1 MGFLR
6 KISQLLSPV
15 ETTPSQGSV
24 LDIPLLALSQAD
36 EWTIRDAVSGCFV
49 LGGPGSGKSSG
60 PAKSMILQ
68 MLEIG
73 MGGFVLCAKNSEA
86 GKWRRY
92 CREAGRE
99 NDLVVFSPEN
109 PELKFN
115 PLDFE
120 MRRSGRGG
128 GYTGNVT
135 SLFKYLL
142 EISEGGEKSGQ
153 GHDPF
158 WERACL
164 ELISNT
170 TDVLALAGYKL
181 SLYEMNELIKSCP
194 TEPEEFQSKEWQN
207 SSFCFHCLALAS
219 QKAEQGLSEDRRH
232 DLEMAIEYLGKEF
245 PGITPKTKS
254 SILATFKGMA
264 LPFLKSPFREIF
276 GTDTTLRLEDIFERG
291 SIILIDYPLRE
302 FSEIGRIAGALMKYF
317 FMTAVERRN
326 ITDDTPPCFLCVDEC
341 QEFVTSYDS
350 RFLATARESRCC
362 TLFITQN
369 VSNIY
374 ATIKSNNAKFIADAL
389 LANFMT
395 KVFCSNADALTN
407 QFAADVIAQSWQH
420 KAQSSS
426 NTGESVSHGS
436 TISEQLAHDVLPQE
450 FTMLTKGGPP
460 QNIVETVFFQGGRIF
475 NATGKTY
482 MRAIFEQ

>member
-6 KISQLLSPV
+6 NVSQLLRPGMGSALD
-15 ETTPSQGSV
+15 SV
-24 LDIPLLALSQAD
+24 LEIPLLALSQSD

-49 LGGPGSGKSSG
+49 IGGSGSGKSSG
-60 PAKSMILQ
+60 PVKSIIMQ
-68 MLEIG
+68 MLDLG
-73 MGGFVLCAKNSEA
+73 MGGFVLCAKNTEA
-86 GKWRRY
+86 GKWQRY
-92 CREAGRE
+92 CHQAGRE
-99 NDLVVFSPEN
+99 DDLVVFSPEN

-120 MRRSGRGG
+120 MRRPGRGG
-128 GYTGNVT
+128 GYTANVT
-135 SLFKYLL
+135 GLFKYLL
-142 EISEGGEKSGQ
+142 EIFEGSEKSDQ
-153 GHDPF
+153 GRDPF

-170 TDVLALAGYKL
+170 TEVLALAGYTL

-194 TEPEEFQSKEWQN
+194 TEPDEFRSEEWQN

-219 QKAEQGLSEDRRH
+219 RKAEQELSEDRRR
-232 DLEMAIEYLGKEF
+232 DLEIAIEYLCKDF
-245 PGITPKTKS
+245 PAIPPKTKS

-302 FSEIGRIAGALMKYF
+302 FTEIGRIAGALMKYF
-317 FMTAVERRN
+317 FMTAVERRH
-326 ITDDTPPCFLCVDEC
+326 ITEDSPPCFLCVDEC
-341 QEFVTSYDS
+341 QDFVTSYDR

-362 TLFITQN
+362 SLFITQN
-369 VSNIY
+369 ISNLY
-374 ATIKSNNAKFIADAL
+374 AAINSNNAKSIADAL
-389 LANFMT
+389 LAIFMT
-395 KVFCSNADALTN
+395 KIFCSNADALTN
-407 QFAADVIAQSWQH
+407 KFAADVIAQSWQH
-420 KAQSSS
+420 KAQSST
-426 NTGESVSHGS
+426 NTGENVSHGS
-436 TISEQLAHDVLPQE
+436 TISQQLAHDVLPQE